1 MLGAI
6 KVNSWSVHQIKS
18 YSTTLKN
25 DCPSFQCKCGIF
37 LLQIWMSKHSNY
49 LSSGSLSC
57 WIFCLNWALPT
68 VTTLLPSNLSLF
80 HQSRYIYLPY
90 PSLPAYIY
98 LPTFHTIPIYLSLHT
113 STYICLPTHNYL
125 SLFIWLIISLNISNT
140 LIGQYWSC
148 LYGIFYFSLKIL
160 WRIK

>member
-49 LSSGSLSC
+49 LSSWSLSC

-68 VTTLLPSNLSLF
+68 VTTLLPSNLSLLTINLGTYIYPT
-80 HQSRYIYLPY
+80 HLCLHISIYLPFILY
-90 PSLPAYIY
+90 LFIY
-98 LPTFHTIPIYLSLHT
+98 LCIPLPIYAYLPIT
-113 STYICLPTHNYL
+113 TYPYL
-125 SLFIWLIISLNISNT
+125 F
-140 LIGQYWSC
+140 G
-148 LYGIFYFSLKIL
+148 
-160 WRIK
+160 